1 MTDTTALNFI
11 NKSQTSALL
20 LLCECRGKIVTSP
33 IVESVRMQARD
44 GFAGL
49 HVRIVDNLCSQ
60 PHKVGEAIAEC
71 KPSSVVIGA
80 CHGEGYDAVWE
91 GCAAETGLPPFFI
104 ETVDLL
110 SLSSP
115 DNTPRAGAAICS
127 ALSHQRA
134 FKQVP
139 LHAIRPARLKTDAKL
154 SRRSLLRLSFT
165 RRYEIIPWIES
176 GKCAGPQG
184 CDLCMNTCL
193 SKAIDPKSAR
203 INRSECVNCGLC
215 LSKCPT
221 GALEVPGFRPLEIGA
236 AIAPMID
243 SGAMRSRIII
253 FTIGQSPSAW
263 HELADNKAL
272 QGILTFHLPYENLLT
287 PWLLLLPLTLGADGV
302 GVFHNHPEGS
312 SREGKLKEMIE
323 FTNTLMNRSGA
334 TEKTAEVFNF
344 RNINAVR
351 ITLEEFCHKLAH
363 NRIGKL
369 PVTLSDISY
378 LEGPKSFSKL
388 LKQLWSGNNK
398 AIEPIVHIA
407 SPIAMINLDTD
418 KCSTCG
424 LCADRCP
431 TGALKDNNT
440 ERGYSLTFEHAM
452 CSGCGICENMCPE
465 KALHL
470 FRRIE
475 PNLISG
481 NVRLELGFF
490 PIELCS
496 SCHSPIETGS
506 RSQILSQRLN
516 KTNSLAFAGLN
527 RSLSLC
533 QQCRRK
539 QIFASARKDPL
550 KSEVC

>member
-1 MTDTTALNFI
+1 MPDTTALNI
-11 NKSQTSALL
+11 ISKAQTPSLL
-20 LLCECRGKIVTSP
+20 MLCECHGKLAASS
-33 IVESVRMQARD
+33 IVESVRKQARG
-44 GFAGL
+44 GFAGF
-49 HVRIVDNLCSQ
+49 HIRVVDNLCSQ
-60 PHKVGEAIAEC
+60 PYKIGEAITEC
-71 KPSSVVIGA
+71 KPSAVVIGA
-80 CHGEGYDAVWE
+80 CHGEGYDVVWQE
-91 GCAAETGLPPFFI
+91 CAAEAGLPPFFI

-110 SLSSP
+110 SFSSP
-115 DNTPRAGAAICS
+115 ANTTRAGTTLCS

-165 RRYEIIPWIES
+165 RRYEIIPWIEPE
-176 GKCAGPQG
+176 KCAGPRG
-184 CDLCMNTCL
+184 CDCCMQTCP
-193 SKAIDPKSAR
+193 SKAIDPRSAR

-236 AIAPMID
+236 ALAPMID

-272 QGILTFHLPYENLLT
+272 QGILTFHLPYESLLT
-287 PWLLLLPLTLGADGV
+287 PWLLLLPLTLGANGV
-302 GVFHNHPEGS
+302 GVLHSHPEGS
-312 SREGKLKEMIE
+312 SIESKLKEMVA
-323 FTNTLMNRSGA
+323 FTNIIMDRSGA
-334 TEKTAEVFNF
+334 TEKTAEVYNF

-351 ITLEEFCHKLAH
+351 ITLEEFCHKLTH
-363 NRIGKL
+363 SKIGKL

-378 LEGPKSFSKL
+378 LEGPKSFSEL

-398 AIEPIVHIA
+398 AIEPIVHVA
-407 SPIAMINLDTD
+407 SPIAMISLDTD

-431 TGALKDNNT
+431 TGALKDSKT
-440 ERGYSLTFEHAM
+440 EQGYSLTFEHAM
-452 CSGCGICENMCPE
+452 CSGCEICENMCPE

-470 FRRIE
+470 SRRIE

-481 NVRLELGFF
+481 NVRLELVFF

-496 SCHSPIETGS
+496 SCHSPIETRS

-516 KTNSLAFAGLN
+516 KANSLAFAGLN

-539 QIFASARKDPL
+539 QIFASATKDTL